1 MILVK
6 YPPKKGN
13 LYLCL
18 VIHKWWCGRVIQYD
32 GLVSVRLRSVQM
44 YPNVSTMQAS
54 ILLIQ
59 QDLCLVRKQ
68 ACSDATSLVLSSLY
82 TGMCHLST
90 DCLEITDQ
98 NELTGLQNPERK
110 SSPSMVNLCFQNWHR
125 CFEET
130 RNGKEMN
137 LSEAEGKRTSFQ
149 CEDKPTGLYK
159 KSHHVCTPQLL
170 PAIADSALEHCHPPP
185 QVTAVCDC
193 VSSTS
198 CQQL

>member
-1 MILVK
+1 MTVW
-6 YPPKKGN
+6 
-13 LYLCL
+13 YLCDCAQSKCL
-18 VIHKWWCGRVIQYD
+18 
-32 GLVSVRLRSVQM
+32 
-44 YPNVSTMQAS
+44 NNAS
-54 ILLIQ
+54 INPTDTVWSGNRL
-59 QDLCLVRKQ
+59 
-68 ACSDATSLVLSSLY
+68 ALVLRVLFSSSLY

-125 CFEET
+125 CFKET

-149 CEDKPTGLYK
+149 CEDKPSGLYN